1 MGDLG
6 IYLSIPPDLQKASF
20 IQVLLS
26 VAASMFGVQSDKNR
40 QFDFEQTSFLP
51 YLIVG
56 VLFVVIFVLSLIGL
70 VNFILA

>member
-1 MGDLG
+1 M
-6 IYLSIPPDLQKASF
+6 LSDKNQQKKASYLH
-20 IQVLLS
+20 VLFS

-56 VLFVVIFVLSLIGL
+56 VLFVVLFVLSLVAL
-70 VNFILA
+70 VKFILA